1 MLHVSKASTAHEDK
15 DSLNPSTEG
24 AHKAVM
30 REEHSE
36 QLIIIIPT
44 INIKIG
50 MKPSSTAI

>member
-30 REEHSE
+30 REKHSE